1 MELQV
6 QDKVFAKEVLNG
18 LQSIPKTL
26 PSKYFYD
33 DEGDK
38 LFQSIMAMPEY
49 YLTDCE
55 FEIFDTQAEAIL
67 NQIAPNRRPF
77 NLIEL
82 GAGDGS
88 KTRVLLEHFSKAG
101 VDFTYCPVDISAGI
115 LEELK
120 ASVLE
125 VLPNL
130 EIELLAGDYFELL
143 NSKIGH
149 FEGRNVFLFLGST
162 IGNYSPAKAEEFLK
176 KLRAGMRDDD
186 QLLMG
191 VDLKK
196 DPATILQAYNDP
208 HGITKEF
215 NLNLL
220 RRINRELDA
229 DFDTSLWKHS
239 PTYDPQS
246 GEARSYLVPIK
257 DQTVHFGATD
267 SVIHFKAW
275 EEIHTEI
282 SRKYTLDEIKNL
294 AMNSGFEQVDQFLDC
309 KHYFV
314 DALWRPHTR

>member
-1 MELQV
+1 MSVKLTQSP
-6 QDKVFAKEVLNG
+6 FAKDVHLG
-18 LQSIPKTL
+18 LTSRPKKL
-26 PSKYFYD
+26 SSKYFYD
-33 DEGDK
+33 QAGDK

-55 FEIFDTQAEAIL
+55 FEIFNTQAREILEAI
-67 NQIAPNRRPF
+67 APERKPF

-88 KTRVLLEHFSKAG
+88 KTRVLLRHFVEAG
-101 VDFTYCPVDISAGI
+101 VEFTYCPVDISAHI

-120 ASVLE
+120 EALTSEMPDLQ
-125 VLPNL
+125 
-130 EIELLAGDYFELL
+130 IELLSGDYFELL
-143 NSKIGH
+143 NERIGK

-162 IGNYSPAKAEEFLK
+162 LGNYDETNAIHFLS
-176 KLRAGMRDDD
+176 KLRSGMRIED

-196 DPATILQAYNDP
+196 DPSIILSAYNDP

-215 NLNLL
+215 NMNLL
-220 RRINRELDA
+220 RRINSELGGN
-229 DFDTSLWKHS
+229 FDERYWKHC

-246 GEARSYLVPIK
+246 GEARSYLVSTRP
-257 DQTVHFGATD
+257 QTVFIEATGEEYTFD
-267 SVIHFKAW
+267 AW

-282 SRKYTLDEIKNL
+282 SKKYSLDELYRLVEKAGLNPVT
-294 AMNSGFEQVDQFLDC
+294 NFLDC

-314 DALWRPHTR
+314 DTLCRPV

>member
-1 MELQV
+1 MSVHTIESQL
-6 QDKVFAKEVLNG
+6 AKDVHNG
-18 LQSIPKTL
+18 LTSTPRTL

-33 DEGDK
+33 EAGDK

-55 FEIFDTQAEAIL
+55 FEIFNTQADGIL
-67 NQIAPNRRPF
+67 DEIAPKRMPF

-88 KTRVLLEHFSKAG
+88 KTRVLLRHFLESG
-101 VDFTYCPVDISAGI
+101 LEFTYCPVDISAHI

-120 ASVLE
+120 SGLKDE
-125 VLPNL
+125 MPDLQM
-130 EIELLAGDYFELL
+130 ELLAGDYFELL
-143 NSKIGH
+143 NERIGK

-162 IGNYSPAKAEEFLK
+162 LGNYNQTRAEEFLS
-176 KLRAGMRDDD
+176 KLRAGMRSED

-196 DPATILQAYNDP
+196 DPSVILSAYNDP

-215 NLNLL
+215 NMNLL
-220 RRINRELDA
+220 RRLNRELGA
-229 DFDTSLWKHS
+229 NFDERYWRHC
-239 PTYDPQS
+239 PNYDPQS
-246 GEARSYLVPIK
+246 GEARSYIVSTKPQEVYIE
-257 DQTVHFGATD
+257 DIDTTYSFE
-267 SVIHFKAW
+267 AW

-282 SRKYTLDEIKNL
+282 SKKYSLNQLEELGSRTGYK
-294 AMNSGFEQVDQFLDC
+294 VVKHFLDC

-314 DALWRPHTR
+314 DTLWRPE